1 MSDWTIKDVREL
13 LWKINERAK
22 TLDWDLEQQVAR
34 LYRDVIFLEAIIYAR
49 RWELY
54 ERESNKGNQ
63 NADA

>member
-1 MSDWTIKDVREL
+1 MSEWTIEDLREL

-22 TLDWDLEQQVAR
+22 TLDWDSEQQVAR

-54 ERESNKGNQ
+54 EGNEGNQ
-63 NADA
+63 NADG

>member
-1 MSDWTIKDVREL
+1 MSEWTIKDVREL
-13 LWKINERAK
+13 LWKVNEHAK
-22 TLDWDLEQQVAR
+22 TLDWDSEQQVAR

-54 ERESNKGNQ
+54 ERDEGNQ

>member
-1 MSDWTIKDVREL
+1 MREL

-22 TLDWDLEQQVAR
+22 TLDWDSEQQVAR

-54 ERESNKGNQ
+54 ESNEGNQ

>member
-1 MSDWTIKDVREL
+1 MNEWTIKDVREL

-22 TLDWDLEQQVAR
+22 TLDWDSEQQVAR
-34 LYRDVIFLEAIIYAR
+34 FYRDVMFLEAIIYAR

-54 ERESNKGNQ
+54 ESDERNQ

>member
-1 MSDWTIKDVREL
+1 MSEWTVKDVREL

-22 TLDWDLEQQVAR
+22 TLDWDSEQQVAR

-54 ERESNKGNQ
+54 ESNERS
-63 NADA
+63 

>member
-1 MSDWTIKDVREL
+1 MSEWTVKDVREL

-22 TLDWDLEQQVAR
+22 TLDWDSEQQVAR

-54 ERESNKGNQ
+54 ESNERN
-63 NADA
+63 